1 MYVYYIYLCIYI
13 YIYIMENTI
22 LIENMQIA
30 MKKLRKMKQWKTFVS
45 KIILK
50 Y

>member
-1 MYVYYIYLCIYI
+1 MYINIYI

-30 MKKLRKMKQWKTFVS
+30 MKKLRQMKK
-45 KIILK
+45 
-50 Y
+50 

>member
-1 MYVYYIYLCIYI
+1 MLYIYIYVCMLYISMYINIYIYI

-30 MKKLRKMKQWKTFVS
+30 MKKLRQMEK
-45 KIILK
+45 
-50 Y
+50 

>member
-1 MYVYYIYLCIYI
+1 MLYIYLCMYVIYIYVYKYI

-30 MKKLRKMKQWKTFVS
+30 MKKLRQMKK
-45 KIILK
+45 
-50 Y
+50 